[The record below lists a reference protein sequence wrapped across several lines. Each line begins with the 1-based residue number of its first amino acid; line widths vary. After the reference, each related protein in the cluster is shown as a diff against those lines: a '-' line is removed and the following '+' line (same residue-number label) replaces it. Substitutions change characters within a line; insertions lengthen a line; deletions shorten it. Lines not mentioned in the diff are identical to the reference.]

1 MVPTSITFRTIHIR
15 KNGATGTAFVLDVDN
30 KQYYITARHVIEG
43 LLTGETIEIN
53 YQKVWN
59 NHNVIIIGHSPHS
72 DISVFAIPTGK
83 VGGESIKASS
93 DEIYYSQD
101 LYFLGFPFG
110 LQSDIATLNSDFPI
124 PFIKKGILSNFL
136 LEKPKKI
143 LLIDGLNNPGFSGG
157 PVVYFHQQTQSFQLA
172 GIISGY
178 RFEIANAMHQNKEI
192 DIQIKTNTGIIIS
205 YGIEAALE
213 LIHNNP
219 NGVAL

>member
-1 MVPTSITFRTIHIR
+1 MVPTNITFRTIHI
-15 KNGATGTAFVLDVDN
+15 KNNGATGTAFVLDVDN

-43 LLTGETIEIN
+43 LVTGSTIGIN
-53 YQKVWN
+53 YQKGWN
-59 NHNVIIIGHSPHS
+59 EHKIVIIGHSSHS
-72 DISVFAIPTGK
+72 DISVFSVPTGK
-83 VGGESIKASS
+83 VESENLKASS

-101 LYFLGFPFG
+101 LYFLGFPYG
-110 LQSDIATLNSDFPI
+110 LQSDIASLNSDFPI

-136 LEKPKKI
+136 IEKPTKT
-143 LLIDGLNNPGFSGG
+143 LFLDGLNNPGFSGG
-157 PVVYFHQQTQSFQLA
+157 PVVYFHQQTQRFQLA

-178 RFEIANAMHQNKEI
+178 RFEIANAMFQNKEI

-219 NGVAL
+219 IGVAV